1 MVHSEVYLNK
11 YVVSI
16 APFSPPP
23 PIQKTALFSRFLI
36 SYPFSRGSADPICVY
51 VRTPMSRQYFHSLD
65 LGLEDIN
72 NIIIIYLHK
81 KKNMH
86 DTEVA
91 F

>member
-1 MVHSEVYLNK
+1 
-11 YVVSI
+11 
-16 APFSPPP
+16 
-23 PIQKTALFSRFLI
+23 
-36 SYPFSRGSADPICVY
+36 
-51 VRTPMSRQYFHSLD
+51 MSRQYFHSLD

-72 NIIIIYLHK
+72 NIIIYLHK

>member
-1 MVHSEVYLNK
+1 
-11 YVVSI
+11 
-16 APFSPPP
+16 
-23 PIQKTALFSRFLI
+23 
-36 SYPFSRGSADPICVY
+36 
-51 VRTPMSRQYFHSLD
+51 MSRQYFHSLD

-72 NIIIIYLHK
+72 NIIIMYLHK